1 MAELEKL
8 NETAAVEAEAPVT
21 ATEETVPASEDTVPA
36 AAEPAPAD
44 RRITLHE
51 EPVCL
56 IALIIMALSVAMTAA
71 ADFGISMV
79 AAPAY
84 IVSLKFD
91 FLTFGR
97 AEYIVQAVMFIL
109 FCLIVRRFRPVYL
122 TCFAVCLLYGGILDL
137 IRLIPCLSAETIELG
152 TNPLWL
158 RHVLFVVGIVLTAF
172 AVALYFQIY
181 IYPQIY
187 DFFVKGVCARY
198 SLNRRIFKPIYD
210 VVLLALSI
218 GLSFLFFGKLKG
230 IGIGTFVITALN
242 GVMIGF
248 FDRLLQKRFRFV
260 PLWPKLKERFPEA

>member
-1 MAELEKL
+1 MAELENL
-8 NETAAVEAEAPVT
+8 NETAAVEPVT
-21 ATEETVPASEDTVPA
+21 EAVEP
-36 AAEPAPAD
+36 AEPD
-44 RRITLHE
+44 KRITLHE
-51 EPVCL
+51 EPICL
-56 IALIIMALSVAMTAA
+56 AALFIMALSVAMTAA
-71 ADFGISMV
+71 ADFGISMI

-97 AEYIVQAVMFIL
+97 AEYIVQAILFIL

-158 RHVLFVVGIVLTAF
+158 RHVLFVVGIVLTAL
-172 AVALYFQIY
+172 AVALYFQVY

-210 VVLLALSI
+210 IVLLGISI
-218 GLSFLFFGKLKG
+218 GLSFIFFGKLKG

-248 FDRLLQKRFRFV
+248 FDRMLQKHFRFV
-260 PLWPKLKERFPEA
+260 PLWPKLKEKYPEA